1 VAETDYESIGVDT
14 PEDLERVSRLVETL
28 SLSLEGV
35 KKE

>member
-1 VAETDYESIGVDT
+1 VDT